1 MRMNTHTRRAPASC
15 SAPALCRRP
24 PHRPSG
30 KSGTSPS
37 REHRENVSYRLGKWE
52 YDHGLGL
59 EFRFPVSLPHTFYM
73 RNGFVSEI
81 RAPQKVIMRNRLDMF
96 SEGRVS
102 QKRSRFACKMYG
114 GSETGN
120 RNSTLTHD
128 HIPIYPVY
136 NSCFPCVPAK
146 GCVRGLGCVPT
157 SARPRRA
164 CTQ

>member
-1 MRMNTHTRRAPASC
+1 MVVASLGRAEK
-15 SAPALCRRP
+15 RE
-24 PHRPSG
+24 H
-30 KSGTSPS
+30 SPS

-114 GSETGN
+114 GARRGIETL
-120 RNSTLTHD
+120 TLTHD

-136 NSCFPCVPAK
+136 NSRFPCVHAK
-146 GCVRGLGCVPT
+146 GCVHDFPLGRG
-157 SARPRRA
+157 A
-164 CTQ
+164 CGVSTAVMF